1 MTEIIHPSVYL
12 IGVKSM
18 EDSGL
23 FALDTLKVAAAWI
36 DREYIHKNANNRYC
50 SAVNRLL
57 GEVVGRSLIDIWGG
71 ETFDT
76 YLKTD
81 LDTCLS
87 GHEVH
92 RETSLDFPSLGLH
105 LCKILYHPY
114 PDTGGNPTGAIVM
127 IHDLIEPKTDK
138 MNLQASFENL
148 TKASQEAIILVRDG
162 VIEETG
168 ETFER
173 LFGHPGEDAEG
184 KPISGLIAPDCRAQ
198 TMEQIQ
204 EQTGGIF
211 KTVGLRDENFRFP
224 MEVNFRR
231 FRLEGQELSVWA
243 VRDLTKFEEIKQQAK
258 AYQKHLEQMVKA
270 QTERIEKR
278 ESKYRSFYENAIEGM
293 FRVDTNGRLVNA
305 NAALA
310 RMYGYDRPEDL
321 LEKASDLGDAYTRP
335 KDGGKV
341 GKMLQEEGVA
351 RDLETELYTKNG
363 DRKWARMNV
372 RAEKDK
378 GGRILY
384 YEGTLED
391 ITEKKWAED
400 RYRNI
405 FLNATEGIFQITPEG
420 RCFNANPALARI
432 HGFSS
437 PEELM
442 ENATDISTQLHVDVE
457 TWYNYLALMEENGY
471 VRDHLWKMYRKDG
484 SIAWLSCNARVVR
497 DETGKVLYHE
507 GTIQDITEKRLMI
520 QQILMQRDL
529 ALKLAQTGA
538 VDAGLALVLEA
549 AVKAS
554 GMESG
559 GIWLKEPGE
568 DMKLIS
574 SINFSPAFEKKC
586 SLIAVGLRHWRRMM
600 NKRRMVMVPARESM
614 PNIYEEGYKCAA
626 VIPILHDGQVIASFN
641 LFSRTKDTISEQVL
655 INLDF
660 LAGQLGSIIVRMGIQ
675 QQVEQEIKTRRE
687 AEKALHAERQ
697 GLEEANIALKVLLGQ
712 REKDKED
719 LEQRFVSNVNELVL
733 PYLEKLKKGRLEV
746 LQRST
751 LHLIELNLKEILSP
765 FRHNIRNFNLTPRQ
779 MDIVNLIKQGRTTKE
794 IAGLLN
800 TTKDAI
806 DKQRFIIRK
815 KLGVNKDKVNL
826 RSLLLSFQ

>member
-1 MTEIIHPSVYL
+1 M
-12 IGVKSM
+12 K
-18 EDSGL
+18 DSGL
-23 FALDTLKVAAAWI
+23 FALDILDVAAAWI
-36 DREYIHKNANNRYC
+36 NREYIHKNANNRYC
-50 SAVNRLL
+50 SAVSRRLD
-57 GEVVGRSLIDIWGG
+57 EVVNRSLADIWGI

-81 LDTCLS
+81 VDRCLS
-87 GHEVH
+87 GHQVR
-92 RETSLDFPSLGLH
+92 REISLDFPTPGLR

-114 PDTGGNPTGAIVM
+114 PDTGGEPTGAVVM
-127 IHDLIEPKTDK
+127 IHDLIEPETEKV
-138 MNLQASFENL
+138 NLQTSFEYL
-148 TKASQEAIILVRDG
+148 TEASREAIILVRDG

-168 ETFER
+168 ETFGR
-173 LFGHPGEDAEG
+173 LFGYAGKDARG
-184 KPISGLIAPDCRAQ
+184 KPISDLIAPDHRVRS
-198 TMEQIQ
+198 MEHIHGQA
-204 EQTGGIF
+204 GGIF
-211 KTVGLRDENFRFP
+211 KTVGLRHENLRFP

-231 FRLEGQELSVWA
+231 VRLEGRELAIWA
-243 VRDLTKFEEIKQQAK
+243 VRDLTKFEEIKHQVEV
-258 AYQKHLEQMVKA
+258 YQEHLEQMVNA
-270 QTERIEKR
+270 QTQQIEKR

-293 FRVDTNGRLVNA
+293 FRVDANGRLVSA
-305 NAALA
+305 NTALA
-310 RMYGYDRPEDL
+310 KMYGYDRPEDL
-321 LEKASDLGDAYTRP
+321 IEKAADLGDAYTKP

-341 GKMLQEEGVA
+341 TKLLQDEGVA
-351 RDLETELYTKNG
+351 RDLETELYTKDG
-363 DRKWARMNV
+363 GRRWARMNV

-378 GGRILY
+378 NGRILY

-400 RYRNI
+400 KYRNI

-471 VRDHLWKMYRKDG
+471 VRNHLWKMYRKDG

-497 DETGKVLYHE
+497 DENGQVLYHE
-507 GTIQDITEKRLMI
+507 GTIQDITDKQLMVD
-520 QQILMQRDL
+520 QILMQRDL
-529 ALKLAQTGA
+529 ALRLAQTGA
-538 VDAGLALVLEA
+538 VDAGLALVLET

-559 GIWLKEPGE
+559 GIWLKGSGE

-586 SLIAVGLRHWRRMM
+586 SFMAVGSRHWKRMM
-600 NKRRMVMVPARESM
+600 NKSRMVMAPTRESM

-641 LFSRTKDTISEQVL
+641 LFSRTKDMISEQVL

-687 AEKALHAERQ
+687 AEKALQAERQ

-712 REKDKED
+712 RDKDKED

-751 LHLIELNLKEILSP
+751 LNLIETNLKEILSP
-765 FRHNIRNFNLTPRQ
+765 FRVNIRNFNLTPRQ
-779 MDIVNLIKQGRTTKE
+779 MDIVTLIKQGRTTKE

-815 KLGVNKDKVNL
+815 KLGVNKDKTNL
-826 RSLLLSFQ
+826 RSLLLSLQ

>member
-1 MTEIIHPSVYL
+1 
-12 IGVKSM
+12 M

-36 DREYIHKNANNRYC
+36 DRKYIHKNANKRYC
-50 SAVNRLL
+50 SALNKPLDKIV
-57 GEVVGRSLIDIWGG
+57 GESLADIWGG
-71 ETFDT
+71 ETFDAS
-76 YLKTD
+76 LKSD
-81 LDTCLS
+81 LDRCLS
-87 GHEVH
+87 GQQIST
-92 RETSLDFPSLGLH
+92 ETSLDFPVLGLR

-114 PDTGGNPTGAIVM
+114 PDTAVEPSGVIVM
-127 IHDLIEPKTDK
+127 IHDLIEPETDK
-138 MNLQASFENL
+138 LNLQTSFEYL
-148 TKASQEAIILVRDG
+148 TEASREAIILVHDG
-162 VIEETG
+162 LIAETG
-168 ETFER
+168 ETFEH
-173 LFGHPGEDAEG
+173 LFGQTGKDAEG
-184 KPISGLIAPDCRAQ
+184 KPISGLIAPDCRTQ

-204 EQTGGIF
+204 RRAGGIC
-211 KTVGLRDENFRFP
+211 KTVGLRGENLRFP

-231 FRLEGQELSVWA
+231 VQMEGQELIVWA
-243 VRDLTKFEEIKQQAK
+243 VRDLTKFEEIKYQVEI
-258 AYQKHLEQMVKA
+258 YQKHLEQMLKA
-270 QTERIEKR
+270 QTRKIEKR

-293 FRVDTNGRLVNA
+293 FRVDADGHLVSA
-305 NAALA
+305 NTALA
-310 RMYGYDRPEDL
+310 KMYGYDRPEDL
-321 LEKASDLGDAYTRP
+321 IQQVSDLGDAYTRP

-341 GKMLQEEGVA
+341 SKLLHEEGVA

-363 DRKWARMNV
+363 GRRWARMNV

-378 GGRILY
+378 DGHILY
-384 YEGTLED
+384 YEGTMED
-391 ITEKKWAED
+391 ITEKKRAED

-420 RCFNANPALARI
+420 RCFNANPALASI

-457 TWYNYLALMEENGY
+457 TWHEYLALMRKNGY
-471 VRDHLWKMYRKDG
+471 VRNHLWKMYRKDG
-484 SIAWLSCNARVVR
+484 SIAWLSCNARVVH
-497 DETGKVLYHE
+497 DETGQVMYHE
-507 GTIQDITEKRLMI
+507 GTIQDITDKQLMVD
-520 QQILMQRDL
+520 QILMQRDL
-529 ALKLAQTGA
+529 ALRLAQTGTI
-538 VDAGLALVLEA
+538 DAGLALVLET

-559 GIWLKEPGE
+559 GIWLKGPGE

-586 SLIAVGLRHWRRMM
+586 TYMPAGTRHWKRMM
-600 NKRRMVMVPARESM
+600 NKSRMVMVPARESM
-614 PNIYEEGYKCAA
+614 PNIYEEGFKCAA
-626 VIPILHDGQVIASFN
+626 VIPILHDGRVIASFN
-641 LFSRTKDTISEQVL
+641 LFSRAKDMISEEVL

-675 QQVEQEIKTRRE
+675 QQLEQEIKTRRE
-687 AEKALHAERQ
+687 AEKALQAERQ

-712 REKDKED
+712 RDKDKED

-751 LHLIELNLKEILSP
+751 LNLIETNLKEILSP

-779 MDIVNLIKQGRTTKE
+779 MDIVTLIKQGKTTKE
-794 IAGLLN
+794 IAGLLG

-815 KLGVNKDKVNL
+815 KLGVNKDKINL
-826 RSLLLSFQ
+826 RSLLLSLQ